1 MTLKS
6 RFIFTAALLY
16 AAMGVLAWQLL
27 TYNKWMFVAAEAL
40 ILVSLVL
47 TVRLY
52 TAFVRPLNLIAAG
65 VESIKDRDFSIK
77 FLETGQKEVDQLIS
91 VYNQMMDELRQERVV
106 QTEKHFLLERLIEA
120 SPSGI
125 ILLDTHDR
133 VAGVNPAAAGLLQ
146 TSGKDV
152 VGKPLTELP
161 GHWGHSLPKLPKDEQ
176 RIIRPNGIQTY
187 RCRKIRFLDRGYH
200 RYFLL
205 VEELTQELLEKERN
219 AYEKL
224 IRMMSHEINNSIGA
238 VNSILNSFSYF
249 SPQLNQD
256 TQPDFDEALQVCITR
271 NQNLAGFMAN
281 FANVVR
287 IPPPVKHATDLHQ
300 LLHSIHRLMLP
311 SFERKQVTWEWE
323 LAEQIE
329 SVGLDVQQMEQV
341 LINVVKNALEATE
354 AGGWVNV
361 KTVANPPQLLI
372 QDNGKPISPEV
383 QEKLFS
389 PFFSTKA
396 NGQGIGLTMVREIL
410 LHHGF
415 PFSLQTDAEDI
426 TTFHIAFAEVGP
438 LASARS

>member
-1 MTLKS
+1 MTVG
-6 RFIFTAALLY
+6 LLY

-27 TYNKWMFVAAEAL
+27 TYNKIMFVAAEGL
-40 ILVSLVL
+40 ILLSLVF
-47 TVRLY
+47 TARLY
-52 TAFVRPLNLIAAG
+52 TAFVRPLHLIAAG
-65 VESIKDRDFSIK
+65 VESIRDRDFSIK
-77 FLETGQKEVDQLIS
+77 FIETGQKEVDQLIQ
-91 VYNQMMDELRQERVV
+91 VYNQMIDELRQQRVT

-125 ILLDTHDR
+125 ILLDTYDR
-133 VAGVNPAAAGLLQ
+133 VAGLNPAAAVLLQ
-146 TSGKDV
+146 TSGREV
-152 VGKPLTELP
+152 VGRPLEELP
-161 GHWGHSLPKLPKDEQ
+161 SHWGNSLGKLPKDEQ
-176 RIIRPNGIQTY
+176 RVIRPNGIETY

-200 RYFLL
+200 RYFIL

-238 VNSILNSFSYF
+238 VNSILHSFSYF

-256 TQPDFDEALQVCITR
+256 TRPDFDEALQVCITR

-287 IPPPVKHATDLHQ
+287 IPPPVQQPADLHA

-311 SFERKQVTWEWE
+311 SFERKQVRWEWE
-323 LAEQIE
+323 LAAQI
-329 SVGLDVQQMEQV
+329 GPIMLDVQQMEQV
-341 LINVVKNALEATE
+341 LINVVKNALEATDE
-354 AGGWVNV
+354 GGWVRV
-361 KTVANPPQLLI
+361 QTIASPPQLMIL
-372 QDNGKPISPEV
+372 DNGKPITPQV

-410 LHHGF
+410 LHHHF
-415 PFSLQTDAEDI
+415 PFSLETGPDGL
-426 TTFHIAFAEVGP
+426 TRFHIAFTEATP
-438 LASARS
+438 LASAQS

>member
-1 MTLKS
+1 MTLRSK
-6 RFIFTAALLY
+6 FILTAALLY
-16 AAMGVLAWQLL
+16 AAMFVLAWQLL
-27 TYNKWMFVAAEAL
+27 AYNKAMFVAAEAL

-47 TVRLY
+47 TARLF
-52 TAFVRPLNLIAAG
+52 TAFVRPLHLIAAG
-65 VESIKDRDFSIK
+65 VESIRDRDFSIK
-77 FLETGQKEVDQLIS
+77 FLETGQKEVDQLIA
-91 VYNQMMDELRQERVV
+91 VYNQMMDELRQQRVT

-133 VAGVNPAAAGLLQ
+133 VAGLNPAAAVLLQ
-146 TSGKDV
+146 TSGKEV
-152 VGKPLTELP
+152 VGKPLEELP
-161 GHWGHSLPKLPKDEQ
+161 SHWGSSLGKLPKDEQ
-176 RIIRPNGIQTY
+176 RVIRPNGIQTY

-200 RYFLL
+200 RYFIL

-238 VNSILNSFSYF
+238 VNSILHSFSYF
-249 SPQLNQD
+249 SRQLTAD
-256 TQPDFDEALQVCITR
+256 SRPDFDEALQVCITR

-287 IPPPVKHATDLHQ
+287 IPPPVKHPTDLHQ

-311 SFERKQVTWEWE
+311 SFERKQVKWEWD
-323 LAEQIE
+323 LAEQIPFVE
-329 SVGLDVQQMEQV
+329 LDVQQMEQV

-354 AGGWVNV
+354 EGGWVCV
-361 KTVANPPQLLI
+361 KTTASPLQLLI
-372 QDNGKPISPEV
+372 QDNGKPITPEV

-415 PFSLQTDAEDI
+415 RFTLQSGADGL
-426 TTFHIAFAEVGP
+426 TTFQIAF
-438 LASARS
+438 

>member
-1 MTLKS
+1 MTLRNK
-6 RFIFTAALLY
+6 FILAAVLLHV
-16 AAMGVLAWQLL
+16 ALVVLAWQLL
-27 TYNKWMFVAAEAL
+27 DYNKWLFVAAEVL
-40 ILVSLVL
+40 IASSIFL
-47 TVRLY
+47 TSKLY
-52 TAFVRPLNLIAAG
+52 TSFVRPLNLIAAG
-65 VESIKDRDFSIK
+65 IESIKDRDFSIK
-77 FLETGQKEVDQLIS
+77 FMETGQKEVDQLIS

-133 VAGVNPAAAGLLQ
+133 VAGLNPAAATLLQ
-146 TSGKDV
+146 TSGKNM

-161 GHWGHSLPKLPKDEQ
+161 HHWGNSLPKLPKDEQ

-200 RYFLL
+200 RYFIL

-249 SPQLNQD
+249 APQLNED
-256 TQPDFDEALQVCITR
+256 TRPDFDEALQVCITR

-287 IPPPVKHATDLHQ
+287 IPPPTKHETDLHQ
-300 LLHSIHRLMLP
+300 LLQSIHRLMLP
-311 SFERKQVTWEWE
+311 SFERKQVCWQWD
-323 LAEQIE
+323 LAEAVPPIAM
-329 SVGLDVQQMEQV
+329 DVQQMEQV

-354 AGGWVNV
+354 PEGWVKV
-361 KTVANPPQLLI
+361 QTIASPPQLLI
-372 QDNGKPISPEV
+372 QDNGQAISPEV

-415 PFSLQTDAEDI
+415 RFTLQTGPDGV
-426 TTFHIAFAEVGP
+426 TTFHIQF
-438 LASARS
+438 

>member
-1 MTLKS
+1 MTLRNK
-6 RFIFTAALLY
+6 FILAAVLLHL
-16 AAMGVLAWQLL
+16 ALVVLAWQLL
-27 TYNKWMFVAAEAL
+27 DYNKVLFVAAEVL
-40 ILVSLVL
+40 IATSIFL
-47 TVRLY
+47 TTKLY
-52 TAFVRPLNLIAAG
+52 TSFVRPLNLIAAG
-65 VESIKDRDFSIK
+65 IESIKDRDFSIK
-77 FLETGQKEVDQLIS
+77 FMETGQKEVDQLIQ

-133 VAGVNPAAAGLLQ
+133 VAGLNPAAATLLQ
-146 TSGKDV
+146 TSGKNM

-161 GHWGHSLPKLPKDEQ
+161 HHWGNSLPKLPKDEQ

-200 RYFLL
+200 RYFIL

-249 SPQLNQD
+249 APQLNED
-256 TQPDFDEALQVCITR
+256 TQPDFEEALQVCITR

-287 IPPPVKHATDLHQ
+287 IPPPTKHETDLHQ
-300 LLHSIHRLMLP
+300 LLQGIHRLMLP
-311 SFERKQVTWEWE
+311 SFERKQVCWQWD
-323 LAEQIE
+323 LAKDVPLIAF
-329 SVGLDVQQMEQV
+329 DVQQMEQV

-354 AGGWVNV
+354 PEGWVKV
-361 KTVANPPQLLI
+361 QTIASPPQLLI
-372 QDNGKPISPEV
+372 QDNGKPITPEV

-415 PFSLQTDAEDI
+415 WFSLQTGPDGL
-426 TTFHIAFAEVGP
+426 TTFHIQF
-438 LASARS
+438 

>member
-1 MTLKS
+1 MTA
-6 RFIFTAALLY
+6 TLLY
-16 AAMGVLAWQLL
+16 AAMGFLAWQLL
-27 TYNKWMFVAAEAL
+27 QYDKWLFIACEAL
-40 ILVSLVL
+40 ILLSLVL
-47 TVRLY
+47 TAKLY
-52 TAFVRPLNLIAAG
+52 TAFVRPLNLMAAG
-65 VESIKDRDFSIK
+65 IESIKDRDFSIK
-77 FLETGQKEVDQLIS
+77 FLDTGQPEVDQLIA
-91 VYNQMMDELRQERVV
+91 VYNQMMDELREERVV

-133 VAGVNPAAAGLLQ
+133 VAGVNPAAVTLLQ
-146 TSGKDV
+146 ASGKEV

-161 GHWGHSLPKLPKDEQ
+161 NHWGKSLSELPKDAQ
-176 RIIRPNGIQTY
+176 RVLRPNGIQTY

-200 RYFLL
+200 RYFILL
-205 VEELTQELLEKERN
+205 EELTQELLEKERN

-238 VNSILNSFSYF
+238 VNSILQSFSYF
-249 SPQLNQD
+249 SPQLNAN

-287 IPPPVKHATDLHQ
+287 IPVPHKQETDLHA
-300 LLHSIHRLMLP
+300 LLHSIHRLMQP
-311 SFERKQVTWEWE
+311 SFERNSVRWEWE
-323 LAEQIE
+323 LTEQMPPV
-329 SVGLDVQQMEQV
+329 SLDVQQMEQV

-354 AGGWVNV
+354 PHGWVKV
-361 KTVANPPQLLI
+361 KTNASPPQLLI
-372 QDNGKPISPEV
+372 QDNGKAITPEV

-410 LHHGF
+410 MQHGF
-415 PFSLQTDAEDI
+415 AFSLETGSDGV
-426 TTFHIAFAEVGP
+426 TTFQIQF
-438 LASARS
+438 

>member
-1 MTLKS
+1 MTLRSK
-6 RFIFTAALLY
+6 FIVTTVLLY

-27 TYNKWMFVAAEAL
+27 TYNKWLFVASEVL
-40 ILVSLVL
+40 ILVSLIF
-47 TVRLY
+47 TANLY
-52 TAFVRPLNLIAAG
+52 TSFVRPLNLIAAG
-65 VESIKDRDFSIK
+65 VESIRDRDFSIK
-77 FLETGQKEVDQLIS
+77 FMETGQKEVDQLIS

-133 VAGVNPAAAGLLQ
+133 VAGLNPAAALLLQ

-152 VGKPLTELP
+152 VGKPLDELP
-161 GHWGHSLPKLPKDEQ
+161 SHWGNSLGKLPRNEQ
-176 RIIRPNGIQTY
+176 RVIRPNGIQTY

-200 RYFLL
+200 RYFIL

-238 VNSILNSFSYF
+238 VNSILHSFSYF
-249 SPQLNQD
+249 APQLNED
-256 TQPDFDEALQVCITR
+256 TRPDFDDALQVCITR

-287 IPPPVKHATDLHQ
+287 IPPPVKHSTDLHQ
-300 LLHSIHRLMLP
+300 LLQSIHRLMLP
-311 SFERKQVTWEWE
+311 SFERKNVRWQWC
-323 LAEQIE
+323 LAQDMVPIE
-329 SVGLDVQQMEQV
+329 MDVQQMEQV
-341 LINVVKNALEATE
+341 LINVVKNALEACE
-354 AGGWVNV
+354 PEGWVKV
-361 KTVANPPQLLI
+361 QTTASPPQLCI

-389 PFFSTKA
+389 PFFSTKT

-410 LHHGF
+410 LHHHF
-415 PFSLQTDAEDI
+415 PFSLQSDSDGI
-426 TTFHIAFAEVGP
+426 TTFQITFAEALPV
-438 LASARS
+438 ASVRS